1 MITRDEVTKVARLS
15 KLRLDDARTEE
26 MTKELSRIMQM
37 IDQLQAVDVEGVVPL
52 TSVSGQGL
60 RMRQDQVTDGNIDN
74 ELFNNA
80 PGKTGDLA
88 RDIKCFVV
96 PKVVE

>member
-60 RMRQDQVTDGNIDN
+60 RMRQDQVTDGHIDN